1 MEVISKD
8 KAKGKA
14 HGTEKRIKKAARL
27 VKEKDDKRRTEH
39 KRQNAEARKERA
51 IETAYNEKV
60 ADVEILG
67 FTKGILTLLIEGKQE
82 KRSLSYGR
90 RNADI
95 ADFVTF
101 IADFELKLY
110 GDMVKLKYLKNFNE
124 MKDTLVWAISA
135 KA

>member
-67 FTKGILTLLIEGKQE
+67 FTKGILTL
-82 KRSLSYGR
+82 
-90 RNADI
+90 
-95 ADFVTF
+95 
-101 IADFELKLY
+101 
-110 GDMVKLKYLKNFNE
+110 
-124 MKDTLVWAISA
+124 
-135 KA
+135 